1 MSRRD
6 EILVLLRDHEA
17 PMSIAEIAGALGTHV
32 NTVRFHLDTLVENG
46 RVEQVAPERR
56 GPGRP
61 PQLFAAVRA
70 MDPTG
75 PRHYRMLAE
84 VLAAGLA
91 SEKSPRRRA
100 VEAGRA
106 WGRGVVPGKG
116 RPVAQL
122 VDVLDDLDFAP
133 QLLEGEDLPV
143 IGLRHCPFLEL
154 VDDRADVVC
163 PVHLGLMRGVLEALD
178 ADVTVERLVPFAQ
191 PDLCTAHLA
200 AVGS

>member
-17 PMSIAEIAGALGTHV
+17 PMSIAEIADALGTHV
-32 NTVRFHLDTLVENG
+32 NTVRFHLDTLVDDG

-61 PQLFAAVRA
+61 PQLFAAVQV

-75 PRHYRMLAE
+75 PRHYRMLAG

-91 SEKSPRRRA
+91 AEKNPSRRA
-100 VEAGRA
+100 VAAGRA
-106 WGRGVVPGKG
+106 WGRGVTKG
-116 RPVAQL
+116 TGDPLAEL
-122 VDVLDDLDFAP
+122 VEVLDDLDFAP
-133 QLLEGEDLPV
+133 QLLDGEDLPV

-163 PVHLGLMRGVLEALD
+163 PVHLGLMRGVLESLD
-178 ADVTVERLVPFAQ
+178 ADVTVERLEPFAQ

-200 AVGS
+200 AVG